1 MDQEEENKY
10 VSQLQEVFTSCD
22 TTGTGYLDKEELTD
36 LCHKLHLGEHLS
48 LLLQTLLGN
57 DHFARVN
64 FDEFKEGFVA
74 VLSSTIDISISE
86 DESSYLEPVIPD
98 EVKPKYVKGKKRYG
112 RRTRPERE
120 AAENEANKFLQ
131 EQHHVNSKR
140 KSQLRRSSS
149 LESVESLKSDEEAE
163 CAKETQN
170 ENFESQG
177 QLRTWNT
184 DIFDSPRRNSSPCSD
199 MTEHQVRDIWEELGI
214 DPNGYLNLQELAAVC
229 KNIGLKDL
237 TKEELQDLFTKLDRD
252 GDGRVSFEEF
262 QLGLFS
268 HSPIASTPLKQRR
281 PWTLYQLVEDTSHK
295 TPSLLSNCGGFHLF
309 SSIDD
314 GTGFGN
320 AEQILVIW
328 EEEGLEDSKDIL
340 MSLDFSLDNQV
351 NLVELTTA
359 LDNELIATKNKIH
372 FAALASYKHE
382 LHYQHAQIEQVIRER
397 DKVKQDL
404 ERAEK
409 RNLQLADE
417 VDDHTSVM
425 ETLNESKIR
434 DLEQEYRQK
443 LSVIRSELESEREQF
458 IQQTDQ
464 HRNKLE
470 TDLANY
476 QMEEA
481 FLREKL
487 NLSLKENSRLQKEM
501 IELVGKLSESESQV
515 LKLQNNVDH
524 MMKDRR
530 LADPHHVELFNQE
543 EKFAEIIKEYEIQCR
558 ELRDRNDELQIQLET
573 LRSQVSERKYSRLL
587 AKMKDNK
594 LLHHRAK
601 EKIHHSHQHND
612 SPGKQSLS
620 SKLRRSV
627 SAVGV
632 KGVGTCESDCSPMN
646 MEVELTKHQV
656 KEQQQEIQDLKIQLE
671 TKVNYYE
678 RELELMKTNF
688 EKERKDTEQS
698 FKIEISELEEQKAD
712 LEELNAKYQE
722 VIDGLKEQLSKS
734 AHYQEIEKKFE
745 KEKVEMEQHYAKEI
759 AELGQRMTHE
769 KEQLEDELRRQN
781 QHEVQAMRDEAEEQL
796 ILRLAKIE
804 DQYKKYYQSLLQ
816 QNHTDKTEILKKHE
830 VEIKTLE
837 DKHVCERTRWEESK
851 RALLMQC
858 KKDQLKMEEKQNE
871 EQARICKIFAL
882 EKEKVESHYKML
894 IDNLTK
900 EIEHLNAS
908 LIEDHRLSGSMII
921 AVNAEQQPAVK
932 GQPFSLITS
941 TSEANLGNTG
951 EINQQQGNVQQI
963 ICPDSIINEKEDPVE
978 AYECVKQNEVQNVQY
993 QQVLTSLKLAEERL
1007 SLLTQTEE
1015 STTLKLREMERLVSS
1030 LRAQLQD
1037 ETKAKEMLLK
1047 ELKCFEEKETLLSSK
1062 LKIKEEECQLSEAKE
1077 KELAS
1082 ELQESACCIQKQGA
1096 MLEQVQREKD
1106 ELEKQVSV
1114 FTQQVA
1120 EYEHK
1125 LLRQNELGLTTQL
1138 ELAGFRITTD
1148 QNVCK
1153 SQQENVS
1160 VDNTILVDELVE
1172 RNAVLSLQ
1180 LRNLEE
1186 ELNTLQRKL
1195 KDTEQHFQNK
1205 EEEAI
1210 RLVQGARQE
1219 LESEKNALKEKLFEL
1234 EDLVRE
1240 LEKEPRASQDDRL
1253 EFSRLYEDNSILR
1266 SKAEHLQ
1273 LEVYDLED
1281 KNMMHRK
1288 QVEELKSTNDEII
1301 GNLEE
1306 LSKQTQDYQ
1315 KELALLDAK
1324 RMELSATI
1332 SHLTAQ
1338 EEASQE
1344 SLQHLNLKLREV
1356 SEKKEMVAAENEQLQ
1371 EKLSA
1376 LEEEKMQQSLD
1387 WEREKEQLAQELQM
1401 CKEKNDKYQEELSLL
1416 VTERMELSATISE
1429 LRAGNHECL
1438 LQINSRVREVTQLK
1452 EEVTAEKKNL
1462 QEKLK
1467 ALEEQN
1473 VHQNS
1478 AWEAEKEQLGHEL
1491 LMYKEENQ
1499 KYKEEL
1505 NLLDT
1510 ERQELGAIISD
1521 LKAHNEANQESI
1533 RHMTSRLEEVAE
1545 QKAKMAAEIRQL
1557 QEQIKALE
1565 TEAFEQQSKWEKERE
1580 LTEEGL
1586 QFCKVENQKY
1596 QDELDLLDTERAQL
1610 SATILDLREQC
1621 VQNQEEIQQ
1630 VTRKLNDL
1638 TQQGEGA
1645 TAEIVRLQETLA
1657 ALEEEKIQQ
1666 NSEWETNRE
1675 QLEQGLQMS
1684 EKKIQDLILNHE
1696 KEMENL
1702 LSGLDES
1709 QQQIFIMEALQEE
1722 VSSLRQEKQSMEEKC
1737 QHITSQLKE
1746 TKDQMTQMQQ
1756 KEFNFKQT
1764 QAEYQSLQ
1772 LNLSQV
1778 REKLEESQD
1787 QLQEANTKLALVESQ
1802 HMREFQQLKEKAS
1815 NSVPKEQLSQLQK
1828 RLQEEHQKVLQDK
1841 LRFHAEQTN
1850 RQLAMQQEEYE
1861 KVLRRMEE
1869 RMEDVEMNLKNI
1881 RMMLQEK
1888 VNQLKEQLEKNAKS
1902 DLLLKDLYVEN
1913 AQLMKALQ
1921 VTEQRQKSAEKKNYL
1936 LEEKITALNKVI
1948 RNIAPASLVV

>member
-781 QHEVQAMRDEAEEQL
+781 QHEVQAMR
-796 ILRLAKIE
+796 
-804 DQYKKYYQSLLQ
+804 
-816 QNHTDKTEILKKHE
+816 
-830 VEIKTLE
+830 
-837 DKHVCERTRWEESK
+837 
-851 RALLMQC
+851 
-858 KKDQLKMEEKQNE
+858 
-871 EQARICKIFAL
+871 
-882 EKEKVESHYKML
+882 
-894 IDNLTK
+894 
-900 EIEHLNAS
+900 
-908 LIEDHRLSGSMII
+908 
-921 AVNAEQQPAVK
+921 
-932 GQPFSLITS
+932 
-941 TSEANLGNTG
+941 
-951 EINQQQGNVQQI
+951 
-963 ICPDSIINEKEDPVE
+963 
-978 AYECVKQNEVQNVQY
+978 
-993 QQVLTSLKLAEERL
+993 
-1007 SLLTQTEE
+1007 
-1015 STTLKLREMERLVSS
+1015 
-1030 LRAQLQD
+1030 
-1037 ETKAKEMLLK
+1037 
-1047 ELKCFEEKETLLSSK
+1047 
-1062 LKIKEEECQLSEAKE
+1062 
-1077 KELAS
+1077 
-1082 ELQESACCIQKQGA
+1082 
-1096 MLEQVQREKD
+1096 
-1106 ELEKQVSV
+1106 
-1114 FTQQVA
+1114 
-1120 EYEHK
+1120 
-1125 LLRQNELGLTTQL
+1125 
-1138 ELAGFRITTD
+1138 
-1148 QNVCK
+1148 
-1153 SQQENVS
+1153 
-1160 VDNTILVDELVE
+1160 
-1172 RNAVLSLQ
+1172 
-1180 LRNLEE
+1180 
-1186 ELNTLQRKL
+1186 
-1195 KDTEQHFQNK
+1195 
-1205 EEEAI
+1205 
-1210 RLVQGARQE
+1210 
-1219 LESEKNALKEKLFEL
+1219 
-1234 EDLVRE
+1234 
-1240 LEKEPRASQDDRL
+1240 L